1 MKYFQILL
9 KRAGILFLL
18 FAALS
23 FTGCD
28 GDDSGSSQTDFQ
40 YFPLAVNNSWDY
52 NVTTEGNTIND
63 RLEVVS
69 ATANSFQLEST
80 PAVPNGIMTNVLSNG
95 TLSSSNGTLKGTGAL
110 DFNFLGLE
118 NLNINVQNAALYDQ
132 NAAVNTTLFTTTGS
146 STQSLQGFNL
156 EIEYTATT
164 IQQEDVASMAING
177 TTYSDIIHSQLI
189 INAKVGSPLTVSG
202 FTTVVNVMPAQDVFI
217 VDNYWAKDV
226 GLIKSDSQFSYQLAD
241 LSAFQISLPFP
252 ENTEVLTVQTLT
264 SFSVNQ

>member
-1 MKYFQILL
+1 MKYFQLLL
-9 KRAGILFLL
+9 KRAGILFLMV
-18 FAALS
+18 AALL

-28 GDDSGSSQTDFQ
+28 SDDSGGTQTDFQ
-40 YFPLAVNNSWDY
+40 YLPLSVNNTWDY
-52 NVTTEGNTIND
+52 NVTTEGSTLND

-69 ATANSFQLEST
+69 ASANSFQLEAT
-80 PAVPNGIMTNVLSNG
+80 PTVPNAIMTNVLSNG
-95 TLSSSNGTLKGTGAL
+95 ALTTSNGKLMGTGAL

-132 NAAVNTTLFTTTGS
+132 NAAVNTTLFTTMGS

-164 IQQEDVASMAING
+164 IQQEDVASMAVNG
-177 TTYSDIIHSQLI
+177 MTYNDVIHSQLI
-189 INAKVGSPLTVSG
+189 INAKIGSPLTVSG
-202 FTTVVNVMPAQDVFI
+202 FTTVVSVMPAQDVFI

-241 LSAFQISLPFP
+241 LSAFQIPLPFP
-252 ENTEVLTVQTLT
+252 ENNEVLTVQTLT
-264 SFSVNQ
+264 SFSVN